1 MTTEFYR
8 GYEIVATA
16 HQADNTDEWTV
27 DVHIRVHKDSK
38 IIDQQHKGPGATYT
52 SEQEAIKT
60 GLLYGEQI
68 IDTQPDPLKG
78 P

>member
-16 HQADNTDEWTV
+16 HKVKNTNEWTV
-27 DVHIRVHKDSK
+27 DVHIRSHKGSK
-38 IIDQQHKGPGATYT
+38 IIDRQYQGPGATYT
-52 SEQEAIKT
+52 SEQEAIKA
-60 GLLYGEQI
+60 GLLYGEHI

>member
-16 HQADNTDEWTV
+16 HQVKNIDEWSV
-27 DVHIRVHKDSK
+27 DVHICVRKGSGIVG
-38 IIDQQHKGPGATYT
+38 QQHPGPGVAYT
-52 SEQEAIKT
+52 SEQEAIKA
-60 GLLYGEQI
+60 GLIYGKQI
-68 IDTQPDPLKG
+68 IDIQPDPLKG